1 MVGVSLRSLDF
12 QTVHSDSKMML
23 SDFETAVSDSET
35 IASGSETA
43 VSVVEQTEDDI
54 MLGTFVIKR
63 PHAQVLNPH
72 AI

>member
-1 MVGVSLRSLDF
+1 
-12 QTVHSDSKMML
+12 ML